1 MGKLPIVLGA
11 LVLGVA
17 VAPAA
22 LAQDTPYGALAVDEV
37 QGYHFGFA
45 HDHGNQVDADRRAT
59 EECQKAG
66 GTSCR
71 VVLLWSGAGCGAY
84 RSVTEDGYAY
94 GWGVAG
100 TRAAAET
107 IAERELMAR
116 SNGRMAQNQAWAC
129 NSATPAPLAVLL
141 EQAPPQAGPMRFP
154 DKEGDEFEYQGAL
167 QGGVPHGHGVATF
180 PDGMRYE
187 GSFVN
192 GAFHGY
198 GVYTWPSGARYEGEF
213 QHWEMHG
220 QGTYRFA
227 SGKTY
232 VGDLRNSK
240 LEGYGKYYD
249 TSGNLVYDGRW
260 SNNRQ
265 VD

>member
-1 MGKLPIVLGA
+1 MGKHLIVLGA

-84 RSVTEDGYAY
+84 RSVTEGGYAY

-100 TRAAAET
+100 TRAAAEN

-141 EQAPPQAGPMRFP
+141 EEAPPQAGPMRFP

-180 PDGMRYE
+180 PDGM
-187 GSFVN
+187 
-192 GAFHGY
+192 
-198 GVYTWPSGARYEGEF
+198 RYEGEF

>member
-1 MGKLPIVLGA
+1 M
-11 LVLGVA
+11 
-17 VAPAA
+17 
-22 LAQDTPYGALAVDEV
+22 
-37 QGYHFGFA
+37 
-45 HDHGNQVDADRRAT
+45 
-59 EECQKAG
+59 
-66 GTSCR
+66 
-71 VVLLWSGAGCGAY
+71 LLWSGAGCGAY
-84 RSVTEDGYAY
+84 RSVTEGGYAY

-100 TRAAAET
+100 TRAAAEN

-154 DKEGDEFEYQGAL
+154 DKEGDEFEYQGARY
-167 QGGVPHGHGVATF
+167 GG
-180 PDGMRYE
+180 D
-187 GSFVN
+187 
-192 GAFHGY
+192 
-198 GVYTWPSGARYEGEF
+198 F
-213 QHWEMHG
+213 QQWEMHG

>member
-1 MGKLPIVLGA
+1 M
-11 LVLGVA
+11 
-17 VAPAA
+17 
-22 LAQDTPYGALAVDEV
+22 
-37 QGYHFGFA
+37 
-45 HDHGNQVDADRRAT
+45 
-59 EECQKAG
+59 
-66 GTSCR
+66 
-71 VVLLWSGAGCGAY
+71 
-84 RSVTEDGYAY
+84 
-94 GWGVAG
+94 AG
-100 TRAAAET
+100 TRAAAEN

-141 EQAPPQAGPMRFP
+141 EEAPPQAGPMRFP

-192 GAFHGY
+192 GAFHGH